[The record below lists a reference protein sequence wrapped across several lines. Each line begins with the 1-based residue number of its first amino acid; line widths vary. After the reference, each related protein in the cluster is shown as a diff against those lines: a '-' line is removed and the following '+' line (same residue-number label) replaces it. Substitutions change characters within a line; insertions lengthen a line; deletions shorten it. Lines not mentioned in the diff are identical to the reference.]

1 MAKPFFLNYNLF
13 MSELL
18 WSPQDESIS
27 SSNLSKFYSYIEE
40 KYNTSFN
47 SNYELLWKWS
57 IQHKNDFWAALIE
70 FLKIDFSGDI
80 NPTVSSH
87 KFIYDHEFF
96 PNIQIN
102 YTENILNKMNE
113 NPIIFINE
121 KNFRVKVSKNELSQ
135 KVMRLSAYFR
145 SIGVKKGDRIAA
157 VAANTPNTVI
167 AFLATNYLGAIW
179 SSCSPD
185 FGENAIL
192 DRFSQITPKVLLF
205 SEVYLYGDKK
215 INIKEK
221 IKSVFK
227 KINSTEHLLKIN
239 YPDSKQDELS
249 NIKDL
254 NSIFAD
260 EAINSHIPF
269 EQCNFND
276 PMYILYSSGTTGRPK
291 CIVHNIGGP
300 LLQHMKEQQLHC
312 DLKQNDKIFYYTTCG
327 WMMWNWLISGI
338 ASGASIVLY
347 DGSPFFPNKD
357 SLFKMA
363 DTEQV
368 DIFGISA
375 KYIDSLRNDDVPIG
389 KIYNLENLKC
399 ILSTGSPLSSDGFE
413 YVYKKIKKNVHLA
426 SISGGTDIVSCF
438 VGGNPMI
445 PVYAGEIQS
454 KCLGVEVDVVNNECK
469 STEDKGE
476 LVCRSS
482 IPSMPIGFWN
492 DKNKINYIDSY
503 FSQFNN
509 IWSQGDYAQITKN
522 NGVII
527 YGRSDATLNPGG
539 IRIGT
544 AEIYRVVEEFEAV
557 EESIAVAQNW
567 DNDVRIILFVKLNS
581 NQIIS
586 QSLKSDITASIKN
599 KLSRRHAPAHIVQ
612 INDIPKTRSGKIAE
626 LTIRD
631 IINGVSAKNI
641 DALANPECLK
651 EYQHIAEIKN

>member
-1 MAKPFFLNYNLF
+1 

-27 SSNLSKFYSYIEE
+27 YSNLSKFYSYIEE

-121 KNFRVKVSKNELSQ
+121 KNFRIKVTKNELSQ

-227 KINSTEHLLKIN
+227 KINSAEHLLKIN

-454 KCLGVEVDVVNNECK
+454 KCLGVEVDVVNNECE

-492 DKNKINYIDSY
+492 DKNKINYKDSY